1 METSLGSE
9 LLLLTAPPDLEL
21 AKDEMDADGDL
32 EDEVGVADAEDVT
45 ATDSSAK
52 GGSAA
57 AVAAA
62 VTDEQGLVETSL
74 MAVSLEATDSTEVL
88 RLTDSLQLPSV
99 DCLLSSSLV
108 FSTILLSLSLASG
121 SSLSP
126 SEPSLLPSDE
136 DEADDLLDDE
146 DEERKKWLA
155 VQSPLS

>member
-88 RLTDSLQLPSV
+88 RLTDSLQL
-99 DCLLSSSLV
+99 
-108 FSTILLSLSLASG
+108 
-121 SSLSP
+121 
-126 SEPSLLPSDE
+126 
-136 DEADDLLDDE
+136 
-146 DEERKKWLA
+146 
-155 VQSPLS
+155 

>member
-1 METSLGSE
+1 
-9 LLLLTAPPDLEL
+9 
-21 AKDEMDADGDL
+21 
-32 EDEVGVADAEDVT
+32 
-45 ATDSSAK
+45 
-52 GGSAA
+52 
-57 AVAAA
+57 
-62 VTDEQGLVETSL
+62 
-74 MAVSLEATDSTEVL
+74 
-88 RLTDSLQLPSV
+88 V

-155 VQSPLS
+155 VQSPLKEKEREHVN